1 MCVLGS
7 TVVVLHSPKEQE
19 VESIEDLLEKV
30 RDPGK
35 TAVGSSRNSIASCAF
50 KCLYLLATK
59 RDVTRRTICCVDL
72 LAFICI
78 KHIITVQVN
87 ILICIS
93 HAKLT
98 HRAKDVR
105 EIFFCSR
112 TELPLLTSGS
122 KLIS

>member
-50 KCLYLLATK
+50 KCLVLLATK
-59 RDVTRRTICCVDL
+59 RDVTRRTICCVHLSMHKIDHNSTS
-72 LAFICI
+72 
-78 KHIITVQVN
+78 KHIDLYQ
-87 ILICIS
+87 
-93 HAKLT
+93 
-98 HRAKDVR
+98 
-105 EIFFCSR
+105 SR
-112 TELPLLTSGS
+112 
-122 KLIS
+122 

>member
-50 KCLYLLATK
+50 KCLVLLATK
-59 RDVTRRTICCVDL
+59 RDVTRRTICCVHL
-72 LAFICI
+72 FAFIFI
-78 KHIITVQVN
+78 K
-87 ILICIS
+87 
-93 HAKLT
+93 
-98 HRAKDVR
+98 
-105 EIFFCSR
+105 
-112 TELPLLTSGS
+112 
-122 KLIS
+122 

>member
-35 TAVGSSRNSIASCAF
+35 TAVETSRNSIASCAF
-50 KCLYLLATK
+50 KCLVLLATK
-59 RDVTRRTICCVDL
+59 RNIIRRSICCLDL

-78 KHIITVQVN
+78 KQIITVQVN

-93 HAKLT
+93 NAKPT

-105 EIFFCSR
+105 ENFLQSHRNTF
-112 TELPLLTSGS
+112 TNFG
-122 KLIS
+122 